1 LFSELKIQDKEE
13 LAWKR
18 LKAEGL
24 DKDGLKEA
32 ELRKKLTG
40 KCNNSGSESKLFEV
54 PFKNSS
60 YTRGQASNFKSSV
73 YV

>member
-1 LFSELKIQDKEE
+1 LFSELKIHDKEE
-13 LAWKR
+13 VAWKR

-40 KCNNSGSESKLFEV
+40 KCSCGHQREVFVSVDFPCFARVVRRKLKV
-54 PFKNSS
+54 
-60 YTRGQASNFKSSV
+60 
-73 YV
+73 

>member
-1 LFSELKIQDKEE
+1 LFSELKIHDKEE
-13 LAWKR
+13 VAWKR

-40 KCNNSGSESKLFEV
+40 KSHSRVSELKFSDVSF
-54 PFKNSS
+54 
-60 YTRGQASNFKSSV
+60 QD
-73 YV
+73 

>member
-1 LFSELKIQDKEE
+1 LFSELKIHDKEE

-40 KCNNSGSESKLFEV
+40 KRNNCGSKLKFSEGS
-54 PFKNSS
+54 FKD
-60 YTRGQASNFKSSV
+60 
-73 YV
+73 

>member
-1 LFSELKIQDKEE
+1 LKSLFSELKIHDKEE
-13 LAWKR
+13 VTWKR

-40 KCNNSGSESKLFEV
+40 KCHSCVPELKFSEVTFQ
-54 PFKNSS
+54 N
-60 YTRGQASNFKSSV
+60 
-73 YV
+73 